1 MSEFL
6 QFLGIMFIVAAVL
19 VVLLLVCV
27 FVEFLRTMRN
37 DIDTLKRVRGEHERI
52 DLDTFRRI
60 DRLAQDIEKL
70 KNQEAK

>member
-6 QFLGIMFIVAAVL
+6 QFLGILFIVAAVL
-19 VVLLLVCV
+19 VVLLLACM

-37 DIDTLKRVRGEHERI
+37 DIDTLKRVRGDNERI
-52 DLDTFRRI
+52 GVDTSRRI